1 MSTIGYTNYTNIDGD
16 WRSGYTRGNRL
27 VMGYSGEITPA
38 AIEGIDC
45 ISEPIAY
52 VLEFIFATHN
62 RDDRPDG
69 RLCPSMSI
77 GDVIV
82 LGETAWTV
90 TRDGFERVDLDLR
103 DLITDRTWTEAT
115 R

>member
-16 WRSGYTRGNRL
+16 WRNGYKRGDRL
-27 VMGYSGEITPA
+27 VRGYSGEISPSAA
-38 AIEGIDC
+38 AILN
-45 ISEPIAY
+45 PIAS
-52 VLEFIFATHN
+52 VLELIFSLHN

-77 GDVIV
+77 GDVII
-82 LGETAWTV
+82 LGETAFTV
-90 TRDGFERVDLDLR
+90 TRDGFETVDLDLR
-103 DLITDRTWTEAT
+103 DLITDRTWLEVT